1 MATYYNK
8 NDKNQFFAFCQIII
22 CLDKMQNSNYNHTAI
37 EKEIYEYWEKNNFFR
52 PKKSKKKHFSIV
64 IPPPNVTGSLHMGHA
79 LNNSLQDLLVRF
91 YRMNDFETLWQPGTD
106 HAGIATQAVVE
117 KKLIEKG
124 IKKDQLGRDKFIE
137 EVWKWKKESGD
148 KILNQLKKLGCSC
161 DWSRNRFTMDKDLSD
176 AVIKTFVKLY
186 NKKII
191 YKDTKLV
198 NWDTKLE
205 TAISDLE
212 VEQKEVQ
219 SNLYYIKYKIEEE
232 DEFLTIA
239 TTRPETMLG
248 DTAVAVNPKDIR
260 YKKFIGKNIT
270 IPIAK
275 RTVKII
281 ADNYVSL
288 DQGSGA
294 LKVTPAHDFNDF
306 EIGKRHKL
314 EFINIFEKNGKLNDS
329 VPKEFIGVDRFDARK
344 KIVNI
349 LKENNLL
356 DKIENI
362 KNSVPYGDRSNTVIE
377 PLLTEQWF
385 ADAKLLSKKAIQVV
399 KNKKTNF
406 FPTNWTK
413 TYFQWMYNIQPWCIS
428 RQLWWG
434 HRIPAWYSDEK
445 KIFVAE
451 TEEEAKKIAKKYYK
465 KNVVLKRDEDVLD
478 TWFSS
483 ALWPFATL
491 GWPKKTYELKRFYPT
506 SVLVTGF
513 DIIFFWVARMMM
525 MGNYLIKKEPFSKVY
540 VHALVRD
547 EKGQK
552 MSKSK
557 GNVIDPLEIINKY
570 GADSLRFTLIS
581 MAAPGRDV
589 KLSEDRVKGYRN
601 FLNKI
606 WNANKFSKINNCK
619 LTKKFNIKKTKL
631 DLNKWIYFELVNTN
645 IKAKKYIEKFRFDEA
660 AKVIYQFVWH
670 SYCDW
675 YIEFLKPI
683 FDSKNKKD
691 LEESRNMLGIV
702 QANIL
707 VLLHPFIPFFTEKIW
722 LDFKFNNYFKTSI
735 MFKDWHIEKQSNF
748 DKSYNKI
755 DWLINLV
762 SNIRSTKVNLDVSP
776 GSFINISIEELSL
789 LKKRIIH
796 DNMSVFKRLA
806 RVTHVY
812 PLNSSANSEENKKSI
827 KIAVD
832 NESMTLYFDKDL
844 DLDQQKQKIS
854 NKVKELDKKIS
865 NIDNK
870 LENKSFLKNAPKQ
883 IVQNEKKALKDYKI
897 QLKKLNSILNSIK
910 N

>member
-1 MATYYNK
+1 ME
-8 NDKNQFFAFCQIII
+8 
-22 CLDKMQNSNYNHTAI
+22 NSNYNHTNI
-37 EKEIYEYWEKNNFFR
+37 EKEIYNYWEKNNFFK
-52 PKKSKKKHFSIV
+52 PKKNNKKHFSIV

-79 LNNSLQDLLVRF
+79 LNNSLQDLLIRF
-91 YRMNDFETLWQPGTD
+91 YRMNGYETLWQPGTD

-117 KKLIEKG
+117 KKLLEKG
-124 IKKDQLGRDKFIE
+124 IRKDQLGREKFIN

-148 KILNQLKKLGCSC
+148 QILNQLKKLGCSC
-161 DWSRNRFTMDKDLSD
+161 DWSKNRFTMDRDLSE
-176 AVIKTFVKLY
+176 AVTKTFVKLY
-186 NKKII
+186 NEKII

-219 SNLYYIKYKIEEE
+219 SNLYYIKYKIENS
-232 DEFLTIA
+232 DNFLTIA

-248 DTAVAVNPKDIR
+248 DTAVAVNPNDER
-260 YKKFIGKNIT
+260 YKNFIGKSIT
-270 IPIAK
+270 IPLTN

-281 ADNYVSL
+281 ADNYVSI
-288 DQGSGA
+288 DQGSGV

-314 EFINIFEKNGKLNDS
+314 EFINILKKDGTLNDNS
-329 VPKEFIGVDRFDARK
+329 PKEFIGIDRFEARA
-344 KIVNI
+344 KIVKL
-349 LKENNLL
+349 LKEKDLL
-356 DKIENI
+356 EKIENI
-362 KNSVPYGDRSNTVIE
+362 KNAVPYGDRSNSIIE

-385 ADAKLLSKKAIQVV
+385 ADARFLSKEAIQLV
-399 KNKKTNF
+399 KKKKTNF
-406 FPTNWTK
+406 FPENWSK
-413 TYFQWMYNIQPWCIS
+413 TYFDWMKNIQPWCIS

-434 HRIPAWYSDEK
+434 HRIPAWYSKDK

-451 TEEEAKKIAKKYYK
+451 NEMEAKKIAKKYYK
-465 KNVVLKRDEDVLD
+465 KNVDLKRDNDVLD

-525 MGNYLIKKEPFSKVY
+525 MGKYLINKEPFSKVY

-557 GNVIDPLEIINKY
+557 GNVIDPLDIIDKY

-581 MAAPGRDV
+581 MAVPGRDV

-606 WNANKFSKINNCK
+606 WNANKFSKLNNCK
-619 LTKKFNIKKTKL
+619 LSKSLNIKKINL
-631 DLNKWIYFELVNTN
+631 DVNKWIYFELVNTSN
-645 IKAKKYIEKFRFDEA
+645 LVKKHIDNFRFDEA
-660 AKVIYQFVWH
+660 AKIIYQFVWH

-683 FDSKNKKD
+683 FDSKNRKN
-691 LEESRNMLGIV
+691 LEESRNMLSFV
-702 QANIL
+702 QSNIL
-707 VLLHPFIPFFTEKIW
+707 ILLHPFIPFFTEKVW
-722 LDFKFNNYFKTSI
+722 KDLKFSNYYKTPL
-735 MFKDWHIEKQSNF
+735 MFKSWNIKPQKTFNS
-748 DKSYNKI
+748 SYKKI
-755 DWLINLV
+755 DWLIDLV
-762 SNIRSTKVNLDVSP
+762 TGIRSTKVDLNVSP
-776 GSFINISIEELSL
+776 GSFIDICTSEINSN
-789 LKKRIIH
+789 KTRIIN
-796 DNMSVFKRLA
+796 DNLDVFKRIG
-806 RVTHVY
+806 RIT
-812 PLNSSANSEENKKSI
+812 NISSS
-827 KIAVD
+827 KIGRSGVKIIVGG
-832 NESMTLYFDKDL
+832 ETVTLYFDQSL
-844 DLDQQKQKIS
+844 NLSEQRQKIS
-854 NKVKELDKKIS
+854 NKVKDLESKINS
-865 NIDNK
+865 TKNK
-870 LENKSFLKNAPKQ
+870 LKNKSFLKNAPKQ
-883 IVQNEKKALKDYKI
+883 IVTREKKALIDYENE
-897 QLKKLNSILNSIK
+897 LKKLNSILNSIK